1 MLHTLTRSA
10 QAVAFFTTLIAIAF
24 LSFAPLDA
32 SAGPIYK
39 WVDKD
44 GTVTFGSRPPESTPA
59 QRVNVDTYVPP
70 AQPATD
76 EKTNG
81 KEADKTG
88 KNSKEKDKKT
98 VKAKQPAKPE
108 ISAAEKLRL
117 CNQARQDLAAL
128 QAHGQI
134 RQKDANGNV
143 SYMSEQQ
150 KQSRINA
157 DRRDIQ
163 KYCR

>member
-10 QAVAFFTTLIAIAF
+10 QAVAFFTALIAIAF

-44 GTVTFGSRPPESTPA
+44 GTVTFGSQPPESTPA
-59 QRVNVDTYVPP
+59 QRVNVDNYVPP
-70 AQPATD
+70 AQPTTD
-76 EKTNG
+76 GKADS

-88 KNSKEKDKKT
+88 KEKDKKKT
-98 VKAKQPAKPE
+98 EEAKQPAKPE
-108 ISAAEKLRL
+108 IPAAEKRRL
-117 CNQARQDLAAL
+117 CNQARQDLTAL
-128 QAHGQI
+128 HAHGQI

-150 KQSRINA
+150 KQNRINA
-157 DRRDIQ
+157 DNRDIQ